1 MDKIFGFKD
10 SDFELLENVPHTKQ
24 EVRAIIAHRLGLKED
39 SILWD
44 IGAGTGTVAVECANL
59 IRNGFVY
66 AIERD
71 KTAYELLVRNIKK
84 FNISNIFPVYG
95 EAPSVFED
103 LKKTKLP
110 THVFIGGSGKKTREI
125 LEYFKFK
132 GQSVEKIVLTAVTFE
147 TLTEVLTV
155 INEKNFQEIF
165 EYEVIEVSIA
175 KTKRLSSYSL
185 LMANNPV
192 FLFDISKK
200 SKSLE

>member
-1 MDKIFGFKD
+1 MGKIFGFKD

-24 EVRAIIAHRLGLKED
+24 EVRAIIVHKLGLKED
-39 SILWD
+39 SVLWD
-44 IGAGTGTVAVECANL
+44 IGAGTGTVAIECANL
-59 IRNGFVY
+59 IKKGFVY

-84 FNISNIFPVYG
+84 FNISNIFPIHG

-103 LKKTKLP
+103 LKKTKSP

-132 GQSVEKIVLTAVTFE
+132 SKSVEKIVLTAVTFE
-147 TLTEVLTV
+147 TLSEVLSV
-155 INEKNFQEIF
+155 INEKNFQELF
-165 EYEVIEVSIA
+165 EYEIIQVSIA
-175 KTKRLSSYSL
+175 KTKKLSSYSF
-185 LMANNPV
+185 LMANNPI

-200 SKSLE
+200 SKNSE